1 MPYYITTEELTTLS
15 VSRDMKDNVY
25 VDNVISGCEYEPE
38 VILFF
43 EEEDQSYNI
52 ISVILDCLQV
62 SCVCYEYNNRQ
73 RSQEILCINE
83 YATTPNTNNLH
94 KGCKTS

>member
-15 VSRDMKDNVY
+15 VCGDMKDNVY

-43 EEEDQSYNI
+43 EEARSI
-52 ISVILDCLQV
+52 IQHHFSHFRLSTSV
-62 SCVCYEYNNRQ
+62 
-73 RSQEILCINE
+73 LCM
-83 YATTPNTNNLH
+83 L
-94 KGCKTS
+94 